1 MAVYILIHDLNLVN
15 APDLRTK
22 LINCV
27 VDIFWRGVAALL
39 TCTHPDPY
47 GRIERKRKT
56 ICHMILRS
64 PNLLLS
70 LLASYFYWLAGF
82 VFR

>member
-1 MAVYILIHDLNLVN
+1 MLPTYAPNLLLIALW
-15 APDLRTK
+15 
-22 LINCV
+22 IFFGV
-27 VDIFWRGVAALL
+27 VLLFIL

-47 GRIERKRKT
+47 GRIKRKRKT